1 LINAEKI
8 VKIAGIS
15 NPSAYKLID
24 DLERLDILKEITGGQ

>member
-15 NPSAYKLID
+15 YPSAYELID
-24 DLERLDILKEITGGQ
+24 DLERLEIMKEITGGQ